1 MKSRI
6 LLVEDESSVALVVS
20 DLLRAEGHSVETASD
35 GKSGLRQAMEAKFDL
50 LILDVMLPGLNGFD
64 LCHAIRERG
73 FDGAIL
79 MLTAKGQILDRVHG
93 LRTGADDYLLKPFDP
108 DELLARV
115 AALLRRVHKEQLTP
129 VLHFQFGNVT
139 ADFHRLVFT
148 KGGLPVSLAAKEA
161 ELLPFDPPGGDG
173 TTLGGLVAADQS
185 GPSRLLYGTAR
196 DWVLGMRVVL
206 PDGERVHCGGRVIK
220 NVSGYDMNK
229 LFIRSFGSL
238 GIITEVTFKLLPTPL
253 ARASVVGLFKD
264 LAAAVAAVE
273 ALKRSFLLPEA
284 LELLD
289 PAALALVAPALG
301 VEAGASFALAAAYA
315 GSQST
320 VDRQVRDTEAFIA
333 AQGGTAGNLRDDASV
348 RAWEALADPF
358 RGQAKA
364 PLRVRFRINTPI
376 GSTPAMIEAVR
387 SLAAARGLSP
397 ACAAHAASGV
407 LRAVIQAPDATA
419 LSALAEVLEELRL
432 NATAAKG
439 SLVLEEA
446 APELKARVEAWGAP
460 GSSFAVMKR
469 IKEQFDPNRICSP
482 GRFLGGI

>member
-1 MKSRI
+1 MDGATPALSARPGTQEEVSQVVAACA
-6 LLVEDESSVALVVS
+6 LAGAALVPWGGGTAMGIGNPAERV
-20 DLLRAEGHSVETASD
+20 DVVLR
-35 GKSGLRQAMEAKFDL
+35 
-50 LILDVMLPGLNGFD
+50 
-64 LCHAIRERG
+64 
-73 FDGAIL
+73 
-79 MLTAKGQILDRVHG
+79 LDRLDRIVE
-93 LRTGADDYLLKPFDP
+93 FDP
-108 DELLARV
+108 ANLC
-115 AALLRRVHKEQLTP
+115 
-129 VLHFQFGNVT
+129 VT
-139 ADFHRLVFT
+139 VEAGVTL
-148 KGGLPVSLAAKEA
+148 GSLKQTLAKEA

-358 RGQAKA
+358 RGQPKA